1 MLKKINPEDLKE
13 GQEYY
18 VKLKFYFKDTGLT
31 PYCFRDILEDD
42 YWYHKDQPIYTLEDQ
57 SIISTIQEQPIVLT
71 HDHHPDPELAML
83 VNVASRLY
91 VSYSELCEIS
101 NKDMPTMDTC
111 ANEASAIIAACKRI
125 KEGER

>member
-13 GQEYY
+13 GQECYIKVVTEK
-18 VKLKFYFKDTGLT
+18 VKTSDGRPVL
-31 PYCFRDILEDD
+31 RDIAGNLYYPSRGE
-42 YWYHKDQPIYTLEDQ
+42 PIYTIEEQ